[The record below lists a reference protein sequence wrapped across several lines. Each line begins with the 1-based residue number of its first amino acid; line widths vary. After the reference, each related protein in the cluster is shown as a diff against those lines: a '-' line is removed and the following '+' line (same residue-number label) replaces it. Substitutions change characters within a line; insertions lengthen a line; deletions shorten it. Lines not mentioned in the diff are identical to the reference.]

1 MAEHWNG
8 GNGGKGSKTRP
19 PSVTL
24 DEFDSN
30 WDRIFSNRNEKVS
43 SKTDQANQS
52 FESGEVVVPELPRNT
67 LN

>member
-30 WDRIFSNRNEKVS
+30 WNRIFSNKNEKIS
-43 SKTDQANQS
+43 SKTDQTTQS
-52 FESGEVVVPELPRNT
+52 FESGEVVVSELPRDPID
-67 LN
+67 

>member
-30 WDRIFSNRNEKVS
+30 WDRIFSNKNEKVS

-52 FESGEVVVPELPRNT
+52 FESGEVVVSELPRDT

>member
-52 FESGEVVVPELPRNT
+52 FEPGEVVVSELPRDT

>member
-30 WDRIFSNRNEKVS
+30 WNRIFSNKNEKIS
-43 SKTDQANQS
+43 SKTDQTTQS
-52 FESGEVVVPELPRNT
+52 FEPGEVVVPELPRDSID
-67 LN
+67 

>member
-1 MAEHWNG
+1 MSDHWNG

-30 WDRIFSNRNEKVS
+30 WNRIFSNKNEKIS
-43 SKTDQANQS
+43 SKTDQTTQS
-52 FESGEVVVPELPRNT
+52 FEPGEVVVSELPRDT

>member
-30 WDRIFSNRNEKVS
+30 WDRIFSNKNEKVS
-43 SKTDQANQS
+43 SKTDQTYQS
-52 FESGEVVVPELPRNT
+52 FEPGEVVVSELPRDT

>member
-52 FESGEVVVPELPRNT
+52 FKPGEVVVSELPRDT

>member
-1 MAEHWNG
+1 MTEHWNG

-30 WDRIFSNRNEKVS
+30 WDSIFSNRNEKFS
-43 SKTDQANQS
+43 SKTDQTYQS
-52 FESGEVVVPELPRNT
+52 FEPGEVVVSELPRDT

>member
-8 GNGGKGSKTRP
+8 GNGGKGSKARP

-30 WDRIFSNRNEKVS
+30 WDRIFSNKNEKIS
-43 SKTDQANQS
+43 SKTDQTNQS
-52 FESGEVVVPELPRNT
+52 FEPGEVVVSELPRDSIN
-67 LN
+67 